1 MEGRERL
8 RDRTQVH
15 VGGITFLSFRRRI
28 ALALFGA
35 LIVALLPAS
44 AANAAQSEYGAIA
57 WSRSTAAVTVGFAG
71 SIDDAAQAAIG
82 QCQAQ
87 SGASDCKAYGW
98 SYQAYA
104 AFAHGSV
111 TGWGFGWGTD
121 AGYADSNAMQYCQQN
136 NSDNSCQIVF
146 RTQTSEVSADT
157 PPATGGIFAT
167 PITPSPTPTYQ
178 PSPTYEPSPTYGPT
192 PTYPPTPAYVSVP
205 NLLGL
210 SLSGVRQAL
219 PQGLTLRTVT
229 GSGGTVVDQQ
239 PKAGDVV
246 APIPTSTWCWAPRAF
261 RRGLP
266 SFSSCW
272 PCSAS

>member
-1 MEGRERL
+1 MVRSLGP
-8 RDRTQVH
+8 DRRRPSRSVLLAVSTMPRKPRSASARPRAEHLTAKRMGGPTKLTQPLH
-15 VGGITFLSFRRRI
+15 MIASPVGGSAGAPTPAMQIQTPCSTASKTTATIAARSYFGRRLPRSLLTPPLQQEGFLPHQLLHRPRRRI
-28 ALALFGA
+28 
-35 LIVALLPAS
+35 S
-44 AANAAQSEYGAIA
+44 HHQHTN
-57 WSRSTAAVTVGFAG
+57 
-71 SIDDAAQAAIG
+71 
-82 QCQAQ
+82 
-87 SGASDCKAYGW
+87 
-98 SYQAYA
+98 
-104 AFAHGSV
+104 
-111 TGWGFGWGTD
+111 
-121 AGYADSNAMQYCQQN
+121 
-136 NSDNSCQIVF
+136 
-146 RTQTSEVSADT
+146 
-157 PPATGGIFAT
+157 
-167 PITPSPTPTYQ
+167 
-178 PSPTYEPSPTYGPT
+178 PSPTYGPT

-219 PQGLTLRTVT
+219 PQGLMLRTVT